1 MEPNPILFRDLTF
14 IFVAAVLGGLVAW
27 RLRLPL
33 IIGFILGG
41 IAISPFTP
49 GPHLSDLHTFEL
61 LAEVGVVLLMFSIGV
76 EFSVPDLL
84 RVKWVALVG
93 GPLGILIMLGVAVVV
108 SKFLGWSTTEGF
120 VIGAAV
126 SVASTM
132 VLARVLTDTGKLA
145 TSYGRVMIAITLV
158 EDLAVICLTVVI
170 PVFGNAQRGGW
181 LTAAW
186 VLGKAVLL
194 LIPLAYV
201 AIRVIPPFLRRVK
214 TTCSSELL
222 LLVAIAICLGTA
234 ALAQAVGF
242 SVALGAFLAGV
253 SISGLPELHD
263 AHAQLV
269 PLRDAFVALFFV
281 SLGTLIDPSVLLHSL
296 PLLGFMLLLIVG
308 GKFLVWSMVVWLF
321 RYPIRTAI
329 LVAAGL
335 TQIGELSFVVMQAAR
350 SAGMVAENVFSTV
363 IAASLISI
371 LLNVFVVRSTFAW
384 LGGIAEP
391 DSIVN
396 VQPLHPPSTNNAGR
410 GRRIG
415 LRFLRQS
422 SRPCR
427 TVQS

>member
-1 MEPNPILFRDLTF
+1 MEPNPILFRDLTYV
-14 IFVAAVLGGLVAW
+14 FVAAILGGLVAW

-33 IIGFILGG
+33 IIGFVLGG

-49 GPHLSDLHTFEL
+49 GPQLSDLHTFEL

-76 EFSVPDLL
+76 EFSIPDLM

-93 GPLGILIMLGVAVVV
+93 GPIGILIMVGVTIGTGR
-108 SKFLGWSTTEGF
+108 FLGWSTTEGF
-120 VIGAAV
+120 AIGAAV

-132 VLARVLTDTGKLA
+132 VLARLLSDTGRLA
-145 TSYGRVMIAITLV
+145 TTYGRVMIAVTLV
-158 EDLAVICLTVVI
+158 EDLAVICMTVVI
-170 PVFGNAQRGGW
+170 PAFGSARRGG
-181 LTAAW
+181 LLMAAW

-194 LIPLAYV
+194 LIPLVYL
-201 AIRVIPPFLRRVK
+201 AIKVIPPFLRRVK
-214 TTCSSELL
+214 KTCNSELL
-222 LLVAIAICLGTA
+222 LLVSIAICLGTA

-253 SISGLPELHD
+253 SISSLPELHD
-263 AHAQLV
+263 AHDQLV

-281 SLGTLIDPSVLLHSL
+281 SLGTLIDPAVLLHSL

-308 GKFLVWSMVVWLF
+308 GKFLVWSVVVWLF
-321 RYPIRTAI
+321 RYPLKTAI

-371 LLNVFVVRSTFAW
+371 LLNVFIVRGTFAW
-384 LGGIAEP
+384 LGRNTPEQGLIRAKNEVLAP
-391 DSIVN
+391 ALTVSSATSRLSAFMVMP
-396 VQPLHPPSTNNAGR
+396 QSGLHSG
-410 GRRIG
+410 
-415 LRFLRQS
+415 
-422 SRPCR
+422 
-427 TVQS
+427 